1 MCGESSLFGQLTN
14 CVDVVIPSNAAV
26 VQVSHVILEGS
37 VIDHRSGCVVYGIL
51 WYSAVFLG
59 LLVGICEDGSD

>member
-37 VIDHRSGCVVYGIL
+37 VIDHRSGCVV
-51 WYSAVFLG
+51 
-59 LLVGICEDGSD
+59 